1 MNWRTFHGCD
11 SVIAFNPSLLLH
23 SIRGIRGGMSTL
35 SFRTLLVIVLQ
46 LREYFLN
53 IITISHYKIILR
65 LLVVLNYLQSFSAF
79 TLKLFNE
86 VYVRYGCKAHACFKS

>member
-1 MNWRTFHGCD
+1 MELKNELDDFPWPMD
-11 SVIAFNPSLLLH
+11 VIAFNPSLLLH

-53 IITISHYKIILR
+53 IITISHYKSIKYNLMVIGGTDL
-65 LLVVLNYLQSFSAF
+65 SAKF
-79 TLKLFNE
+79 
-86 VYVRYGCKAHACFKS
+86 